1 MSIRILIINP
11 NTTQSMTEKISEAGK
26 SAASS
31 DVEIV
36 LEIQIMVQPLSKAGR
51 MDLLHYLVYL
61 RK

>member
-36 LEIQIMVQPLSKAGR
+36 ARNPNYGPASIQGR
-51 MDLLHYLVYL
+51 EDGSCCITWFI
-61 RK
+61 